1 MANSDILAKS
11 KGSDLDKAILLEQFK
26 MKQADQAPSY
36 GEQLMR
42 QLGLTARIAGPTLAG
57 ATAGG
62 TAGAFL
68 GGVGAVPGAIAG
80 AAAANLAQPI
90 SDLLMSGYN
99 YATGQQA
106 PLPSQGIQNVMTAA
120 GLPQPVTGTERVV
133 QSASSA
139 LIDAATGAS
148 AAKQAL
154 RTVAPMGPQTT
165 GQRVLETLAAQPG
178 TQTAAAATTGGVSQM
193 AREAGAPESVSL
205 PLGMIA
211 GVPFAVSGRNL
222 IPEIPQ
228 AERAANL
235 ERMRAIGVPT
245 TPAQETGNPFAQV
258 MESVFKYLPTSA
270 PKVASIE
277 DAQQRMFTRALLKE
291 AGVDSEIATPEV
303 LRNARKD
310 LGKEYDALEAQTQV
324 KSDGQLFSD
333 INEIDKNYASGFAS
347 QMKAPYKAFRD
358 EILNFVQGKQVGPQE
373 QKTKGGKSYKDM
385 QSSLAEEIAKARR
398 SDVAGANRY
407 AEALQGLSDSLASAM
422 ERSTTNPEIRATW
435 ADANRRYS
443 NLMRIEDAMK
453 MAGQEKLNTG
463 FIPPQQIATVVRTA
477 NPRAWVEGGNQFT
490 ELVRSGAATLPNPT
504 PRSGTAERSFMQD
517 LVTGGMLKSPLF
529 LGGTAAQGI
538 GTAVLG
544 PAAALGGPYAASK
557 LYYKPRVETPMQ
569 GLLAAEA
576 LRATTEERR

>member
-1 MANSDILAKS
+1 MANSDSVTKL
-11 KGSDLDKAILLEQFK
+11 KGSDLDKAILLAQFK
-26 MKQADQAPSY
+26 MKQEDQPSSY
-36 GEQLMR
+36 TDQLLR

-120 GLPQPVTGTERVV
+120 GLPQPATGTERVV

-165 GQRVLETLAAQPG
+165 GQRILGTLAEQPG
-178 TQTAAAATTGGVSQM
+178 TQAAASGTTAGVSQM
-193 AREAGAPESVSL
+193 AREAGAPESVAL
-205 PLGMIA
+205 PLGLIG

-222 IPEIPQ
+222 IPEVPQ

-245 TPAQETGNPFAQV
+245 TPAQETGSQFAQV

-303 LRNARKD
+303 LRNARKSI
-310 LGKEYDALEAQTQV
+310 GKEYDALEAQTQV
-324 KSDGQLFSD
+324 KSDGQLFAD
-333 INEIDKNYASGFAS
+333 ITNIDKNYASGFAS

-358 EILNFVQGKQVGPQE
+358 EILNFVQGKQVGPRQ
-373 QKTKGGKSYKDM
+373 QQTKGGKSYKDM
-385 QSSLAEEIAKARR
+385 QSSLSEEIAKARR
-398 SDVAGANRY
+398 SDAPGANRY

-422 ERSTTNPEIRATW
+422 ERSTTNPELSATW
-435 ADANRRYS
+435 ADANRRYA

-463 FIPPQQIATVVRTA
+463 FVPPQQIATVVRTA

-490 ELVRSGAATLPNPT
+490 ELVRAGAATLPNPT

-529 LGGTAAQGI
+529 LGGTAAQGL

-557 LYYKPRVETPMQ
+557 FYYKPRVETPMQ
-569 GLLAAEA
+569 GLLAGEA